1 MRITIHSGSAAS
13 AELQV
18 GTSHHPYNGPLP
30 EIGQTIWIPEDAKV
44 DGAAKGK
51 AKVTNIV
58 WHYNAAAS
66 ALWPEIVCRR

>member
-1 MRITIHSGSAAS
+1 MRITIHSGSAAP

-18 GTSHHPYNGPLP
+18 GTSHHPYEGPLP
-30 EIGQTIWIPEDAKV
+30 EIGQTILIPEDATV
-44 DGAAKGK
+44 DDATKGK
-51 AKVTNIV
+51 VKVTNIV